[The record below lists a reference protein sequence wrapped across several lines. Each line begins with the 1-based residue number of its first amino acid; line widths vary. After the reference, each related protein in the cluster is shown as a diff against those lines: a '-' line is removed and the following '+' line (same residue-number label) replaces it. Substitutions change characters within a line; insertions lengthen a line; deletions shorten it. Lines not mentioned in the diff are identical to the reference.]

1 MDNLLK
7 IKIPSNFVLER
18 QYILNVLIK
27 DFLGIDFDSQI
38 SDEIKDYILE
48 FQDKTIV
55 IKDKFFTSRAG
66 ANYLRPNCLPQSVGF
81 FKNEFTISDDIPV
94 IFGSNDFHA
103 ESNLLTCGID
113 IFASA
118 FLMLT
123 RWEEMVNPIRDA
135 HGRFPGEESIAF
147 KNNFLTRP
155 VVNEYAELLWN
166 MLVACGFK
174 EKREKRDFKL
184 YLTHDIDHLFTSVT
198 NRQIAADLC
207 KRFDAPMAYR
217 HFRYKYTQN
226 PYDQYDFLMDCSE
239 RMNVQSRF
247 YFKASDLITRYD
259 QDNYLT
265 TGKFRHII
273 RNIKARGHLIGF
285 HPGYDTYLDESKW
298 TKEKN
303 LLEEAAQTKL
313 LEGRQHYMRMLA
325 THVHLP
331 MATSTV
337 FKVVTAAELRQGI
350 FPNKVAADL
359 YLDCTPR
366 FRMGSSYWQWAE
378 PDAILAAIT
387 GPIVIERAAAERA
400 GRELARI
407 YEELPEQ
414 TTMDTSLRWQ
424 LGPFPFDGCYREYT
438 AITSSAYKKHHW
450 LLNRGE
456 LLDQQSRQLLE
467 RLAKEVQLTLLTSG
481 GVFSTIHGDR

>member
-7 IKIPSNFVLER
+7 IKIPSNFVPER

-247 YFKASDLITRYD
+247 CFKASDLITRYD

-313 LEGRQHYMRMLA
+313 LEGRQHYLRMLVP
-325 THVHLP
+325 TTLRIWENNG
-331 MATSTV
+331 METDSTLGYADRNGFRCGTGDEFPV
-337 FKVVTAAELRQGI
+337 F
-350 FPNKVAADL
+350 D
-359 YLDCTPR
+359 
-366 FRMGSSYWQWAE
+366 
-378 PDAILAAIT
+378 
-387 GPIVIERAAAERA
+387 
-400 GRELARI
+400 
-407 YEELPEQ
+407 
-414 TTMDTSLRWQ
+414 
-424 LGPFPFDGCYREYT
+424 
-438 AITSSAYKKHHW
+438 
-450 LLNRGE
+450 LLNRK
-456 LLDQQSRQLLE
+456 QLKLKERPLVVMDGTLKQNTANSPEKSLE
-467 RLAKEVQLTLLTSG
+467 IVREYLQTGRKFGMGITLLFHNSSFNQENWPGWKRMYRNLTDESQEG
-481 GVFSTIHGDR
+481 S